1 MVCLAVRQSQ
11 RRRLSFDQGSS
22 STVASVG
29 DAPSVTTGVASVATK
44 DTVDRSLPV
53 TLESLADLLVTIQS
67 GQERTAARVAS
78 IDDHLTSISL
88 TLEGLALNQRK
99 LEKAIQAVTEKST
112 QTARS
117 LKETKR
123 DTELVTDHV
132 RNLDVA
138 MASLHDT
145 LIEVRRDAEVT
156 FMISSL
162 EETDGENVV
171 DKVKSVVKE
180 LCMADAENIVAAD
193 RVGSA
198 KPRHGGVN
206 SKGAPSSRIIR
217 VRMSSAV
224 ACRRILRARFALKSL
239 SPPRNRIFITEDLTH
254 SERMRKSEL
263 LPVYKEL
270 KARKVKQCRLDRDR
284 LVVGELVLRSGSAAR
299 AFLQQQLTE
308 MDHGRASDVSVAA
321 DSGSTPPH
329 PREAKDLL
337 GNQSK
342 NDRTIPLLTA
352 SCSQDNALSMMLY
365 TLNVNGLIGKFQEIQ
380 NLLVTDQPH
389 LVCLTETKLS
399 ADVDDNLI
407 SIPGYSIVRRDRN
420 NHGGG
425 VAIYY
430 KTDLKVTRS
439 DFTELK
445 GEVRAICR
453 F

>member
-1 MVCLAVRQSQ
+1 
-11 RRRLSFDQGSS
+11 
-22 STVASVG
+22 
-29 DAPSVTTGVASVATK
+29 
-44 DTVDRSLPV
+44 
-53 TLESLADLLVTIQS
+53 
-67 GQERTAARVAS
+67 
-78 IDDHLTSISL
+78 
-88 TLEGLALNQRK
+88 
-99 LEKAIQAVTEKST
+99 
-112 QTARS
+112 
-117 LKETKR
+117 
-123 DTELVTDHV
+123 
-132 RNLDVA
+132 
-138 MASLHDT
+138 
-145 LIEVRRDAEVT
+145 
-156 FMISSL
+156 MISGL

-198 KPRHGGVN
+198 KPRGVN
-206 SKGAPSSRIIR
+206 SKGACAPSSRIIR

-263 LPVYKEL
+263 LPVHKEL

-284 LVVGELVLRSGSAAR
+284 LVVGDLVLRSGSAAR
-299 AFLQQQLTE
+299 AFPQQQLTE

-321 DSGSTPPH
+321 DSGSTPSH
-329 PREAKDLL
+329 PREAEDLL

-380 NLLVTDQPH
+380 NLLITDQPH

-425 VAIYY
+425 VCH
-430 KTDLKVTRS
+430 L
-439 DFTELK
+439 L
-445 GEVRAICR
+445 
-453 F
+453 

>member
-1 MVCLAVRQSQ
+1 MSSNKARRSLSSLFSSPTKPSSEVPVGSKKRDRSPLRDGLFGSSPQSQ

-29 DAPSVTTGVASVATK
+29 DAPSVATGAASVATK
-44 DTVDRSLPV
+44 DTGDRFLPV
-53 TLESLADLLVTIQS
+53 TLESLADLLVKIQS

-99 LEKAIQAVTEKST
+99 LEKAIQAVTEEST

-132 RNLDVA
+132 RNLDAA

-156 FMISSL
+156 FMISGL
-162 EETDGENVV
+162 EETEGENVV

-180 LCMADAENIVAAD
+180 LCMADAANVVAAD

-198 KPRHGGVN
+198 KPRGVN

-308 MDHGRASDVSVAA
+308 MDHSRASDVSVAA

-329 PREAKDLL
+329 PREA
-337 GNQSK
+337 
-342 NDRTIPLLTA
+342 
-352 SCSQDNALSMMLY
+352 
-365 TLNVNGLIGKFQEIQ
+365 
-380 NLLVTDQPH
+380 
-389 LVCLTETKLS
+389 
-399 ADVDDNLI
+399 
-407 SIPGYSIVRRDRN
+407 
-420 NHGGG
+420 
-425 VAIYY
+425 
-430 KTDLKVTRS
+430 
-439 DFTELK
+439 
-445 GEVRAICR
+445 
-453 F
+453 

>member
-1 MVCLAVRQSQ
+1 MSRLRFVVSLSVVPKKKKKKCRRTRHVVLCPVSFPVLQNPRLRYLWAQKKRDRSPLRDGLFGSSPQSQ

-29 DAPSVTTGVASVATK
+29 DAPSVATGVASVATK
-44 DTVDRSLPV
+44 DTVDRSQLPV

-99 LEKAIQAVTEKST
+99 LEKAIQAVTEEST

-132 RNLDVA
+132 RNLDAA

-156 FMISSL
+156 FMVSGL

-198 KPRHGGVN
+198 KPRGVN

-263 LPVYKEL
+263 LPVFKEL

-299 AFLQQQLTE
+299 AFLQQQLSE

-329 PREAKDLL
+329 PREA
-337 GNQSK
+337 
-342 NDRTIPLLTA
+342 
-352 SCSQDNALSMMLY
+352 
-365 TLNVNGLIGKFQEIQ
+365 
-380 NLLVTDQPH
+380 
-389 LVCLTETKLS
+389 
-399 ADVDDNLI
+399 
-407 SIPGYSIVRRDRN
+407 
-420 NHGGG
+420 
-425 VAIYY
+425 
-430 KTDLKVTRS
+430 
-439 DFTELK
+439 
-445 GEVRAICR
+445 
-453 F
+453 

>member
-1 MVCLAVRQSQ
+1 MSRS
-11 RRRLSFDQGSS
+11 RLG
-22 STVASVG
+22 G
-29 DAPSVTTGVASVATK
+29 P
-44 DTVDRSLPV
+44 
-53 TLESLADLLVTIQS
+53 
-67 GQERTAARVAS
+67 ERTAAGVAS

-99 LEKAIQAVTEKST
+99 LEKAIQAVTEEST

-123 DTELVTDHV
+123 DTELITDHV
-132 RNLDVA
+132 RNLDAA

-156 FMISSL
+156 FMISGL

-198 KPRHGGVN
+198 KPRGVN

-308 MDHGRASDVSVAA
+308 MDHSRASDVSVAA

-329 PREAKDLL
+329 PREA
-337 GNQSK
+337 
-342 NDRTIPLLTA
+342 
-352 SCSQDNALSMMLY
+352 
-365 TLNVNGLIGKFQEIQ
+365 
-380 NLLVTDQPH
+380 
-389 LVCLTETKLS
+389 
-399 ADVDDNLI
+399 
-407 SIPGYSIVRRDRN
+407 
-420 NHGGG
+420 
-425 VAIYY
+425 
-430 KTDLKVTRS
+430 
-439 DFTELK
+439 
-445 GEVRAICR
+445 
-453 F
+453 